1 MKSLLITL
9 LFTFIS
15 LFSLS
20 QETVQEES
28 SLKDQFD
35 HIYRSSSTYQKYKV
49 IDKGFFKLLKLNVL
63 DSLKA
68 SKKIILDTETL
79 LKIEKERVI
88 EIQEQLSKTQLALVS
103 TSKKENTISL
113 FGSQINK
120 NRYSITLWL
129 IIALLIASL
138 IYFIFQ
144 YTKSNVFTTAAK
156 NNLLEVEFEFEQ
168 QRKKSIV
175 KEQKLRR
182 QLQDEV
188 NKQRNS

>member
-129 IIALLIASL
+129 IIVLLIASL